1 MEGGVNPRH
10 PTTWSSDDHVHI
22 DDHIELS
29 DLTRKVSAGD
39 AIAMKHVSHSGV
51 ANDTVPVV
59 QTKSQ
64 RLRARL
70 QFATLCWTL
79 YLAGWNDG
87 TTGPL
92 LPRIQ
97 EVYNVN
103 FAVVSLIFVFACVGF
118 VTGAFSNVVLNDRYG
133 FGKVIVFGSVLQVI
147 GYAIESAALPFPA
160 FVLGYAING
169 IGLALQDA
177 QANGFVASLKDNAE
191 TKMGILHAVS
201 CVASGC
207 RAHAYH
213 VQGAGALSSPLV
225 ATQFAQLPHWSFHYL
240 TLLGIA
246 LINTV
251 LLVAVFRLKRQD
263 ECLAEIG
270 YPAGEQ
276 SESENSHFR
285 QIFALKDVHLLA
297 MFILVYVGVEVTL
310 GGWIVT
316 YVINVRGGGPSSGY
330 ISSGFF
336 GGLMMGRVAL
346 LWLNRK
352 VGERRVLFIY
362 ALLAIGLQLVVWFVP
377 SLIGGAVAVSI
388 IGVLLGPM
396 YPITM
401 NHAGRV
407 LPAWLLTGNVSR
419 RNLYEGPGTDAGYG
433 RFDWMDRWFRS
444 SGVSTGAFYD
454 GRNRIQGGYQL
465 FATLVSSDDGVHD
478 GPLGARSQQGLKAYG
493 LMTRYDNVTDHVSDM
508 ESSDY
513 T

>member
-1 MEGGVNPRH
+1 
-10 PTTWSSDDHVHI
+10 
-22 DDHIELS
+22 
-29 DLTRKVSAGD
+29 
-39 AIAMKHVSHSGV
+39 MKHVSHLGV

-97 EVYNVN
+97 KVYNLN

-118 VTGAFSNVVLNDRYG
+118 LTGAFSNVVLNDRYG
-133 FGKVIVFGSVLQVI
+133 FGKVVLCRSVLQVI

-177 QANGFVASLKDNAE
+177 QANGFVASLKENAE
-191 TKMGILHAVS
+191 TKMGILHA
-201 CVASGC
+201 
-207 RAHAYH
+207 AY
-213 VQGAGALSSPLV
+213 GAGALSSPLV

-240 TLLGIA
+240 ASLGVA

-251 LLVAVFRLKRQD
+251 LLVAVFRLKSQD

-316 YVINVRGGGPSSGY
+316 YVIDVRGGGPSSGY

-336 GGLMMGRVAL
+336 GGLMTGRVAL

-407 LPAWLLTGNVSR
+407 LPAWLLTGSIGWIAGFGQAGSALVPFMTGTIASKTGIGSLQPLLVAMMVFMTVLWALVPSKGSR
-419 RNLYEGPGTDAGYG
+419 RTD
-433 RFDWMDRWFRS
+433 
-444 SGVSTGAFYD
+444 
-454 GRNRIQGGYQL
+454 
-465 FATLVSSDDGVHD
+465 
-478 GPLGARSQQGLKAYG
+478 
-493 LMTRYDNVTDHVSDM
+493 
-508 ESSDY
+508 
-513 T
+513 

>member
-1 MEGGVNPRH
+1 
-10 PTTWSSDDHVHI
+10 
-22 DDHIELS
+22 
-29 DLTRKVSAGD
+29 
-39 AIAMKHVSHSGV
+39 MKHVSHSGV

-97 EVYNVN
+97 KVYNLN

-118 VTGAFSNVVLNDRYG
+118 LTGAFSNVVLNDRYG
-133 FGKVIVFGSVLQVI
+133 FGKVVLCRSVLQVI
-147 GYAIESAALPFPA
+147 GYTIESAALPFPA

-177 QANGFVASLKDNAE
+177 QANGFVASLKENAE
-191 TKMGILHAVS
+191 TKMGILHA
-201 CVASGC
+201 
-207 RAHAYH
+207 AY
-213 VQGAGALSSPLV
+213 GAGALSSPLV

-240 TLLGIA
+240 ASLGVA

-251 LLVAVFRLKRQD
+251 LLVAVFRLKSQD

-316 YVINVRGGGPSSGY
+316 YVIDVRGGGPSSGY

-336 GGLMMGRVAL
+336 GGLMTGRVAL

-407 LPAWLLTGNVSR
+407 LPAWLLTGSIGWIAGFGQAGSALVPFMTGTIASKTGIGSLQPLLVAMMVFMTVLWALVPSKGSR
-419 RNLYEGPGTDAGYG
+419 RTD
-433 RFDWMDRWFRS
+433 
-444 SGVSTGAFYD
+444 
-454 GRNRIQGGYQL
+454 
-465 FATLVSSDDGVHD
+465 
-478 GPLGARSQQGLKAYG
+478 
-493 LMTRYDNVTDHVSDM
+493 
-508 ESSDY
+508 
-513 T
+513 